1 MLTGNAKSIFRE
13 NITCFGAK
21 KCSWNRY
28 LPKRLRLRR
37 EELDFGK
44 LWTILKVLLSR
55 LNVQKRST
63 SVHPLDAH
71 VARIEVYEL
80 VAKMK
85 SGNPCWSSCAWPVL
99 ILACSTQVVATIV
112 PPWSFREIKD
122 SCRQASQAAVNRS
135 HCWAE
140 GPAKTTLSWSPK
152 GLRGDHCRTHSDC
165 RVENTEVRCSHRNRH
180 HGWICLLTDTVHSD
194 LKPQVNLLHLF
205 NLLDVNT
212 PKNARSSRKVEED
225 KVTLCGAPSS
235 CNVFAFSGRNQAHNL
250 TSIFHMNVLSNIL
263 TGVLEGSSA
272 RVLQCS
278 PFPTDTGAVFN
289 SFSKQSC
296 LQTNCSLSPYLCP
309 VGCFREILFKQ
320 TRNCHSYLLP
330 GRRKVYTSLLY
341 EYRHWNSVK
350 LCIFLVGC
358 HPSDWLLL
366 SFEKKSLKMVRI
378 FRSKSSTQFDKHF
391 SHECPFKH
399 SDWSPG
405 GVICQVASMLPI
417 SYWHGCCFQLLF
429 QTVLPTNKLQL
440 VSLSVSCR
448 LLSRNSVQT
457 NKELSLEPV
466 GFFRH
471 IICFLGAWR

>member
-28 LPKRLRLRR
+28 LPKRLRLRW

-140 GPAKTTLSWSPK
+140 GPAKTALSWSPK

-165 RVENTEVRCSHRNRH
+165 RVENTEVRCSHRDRH

-205 NLLDVNT
+205 NLLTWCQHTQKCKKLEKGWRRQGHFVWC
-212 PKNARSSRKVEED
+212 AIFLQCLCIFRSKSSTQFD
-225 KVTLCGAPSS
+225 KH
-235 CNVFAFSGRNQAHNL
+235 FSH
-250 TSIFHMNVLSNIL
+250 VLSNIL

-296 LQTNCSLSPYLCP
+296 LQTNCSLSPYLRP

-341 EYRHWNSVK
+341 QYRHWNSVK

-378 FRSKSSTQFDKHF
+378 FRSKWSTQFDKHF

-429 QTVLPTNKLQL
+429 QQSCLQTNCSLSPYLCPVGCFREILFKQTRNCHWNQL
-440 VSLSVSCR
+440 DFSDILSVS
-448 LLSRNSVQT
+448 
-457 NKELSLEPV
+457 
-466 GFFRH
+466 
-471 IICFLGAWR
+471 